1 MGLLLFLSLFTELLM
16 KTAQGFSKAKLHALT
31 PGLEDASAGG
41 GESTEAAWLAIRL

>member
-41 GESTEAAWLAIRL
+41 GESTEAAWLAIGL